1 MAGDIKIFY
10 LERENHSMDPL
21 DVISNLKRLFR
32 DVNKKGEKYAE
43 VWLSPVEFDGGA
55 KSSRNFFLNVLVN
68 HKLGEE
74 EDEMTPLINLLKG
87 REEYEHIWRIY
98 VFDPEDELHCM
109 EDEILI
115 YG

>member
-1 MAGDIKIFY
+1 
-10 LERENHSMDPL
+10 MDPL
-21 DVISNLKRLFR
+21 DVIKNLKHLFR
-32 DVNKKGEKYAE
+32 DVNKEGNKYAE

-55 KSSRNFFLNVLVN
+55 RSTRNFFLNVLVN

-74 EDEMTPLINLLKG
+74 VDEIAPLLNLLKD
-87 REEYEHIWRIY
+87 REEYRHIWRIY
-98 VFDPEDELHCM
+98 VFDQEDELHCM

>member
-1 MAGDIKIFY
+1 
-10 LERENHSMDPL
+10 MDPL
-21 DVISNLKRLFR
+21 DVIKNLKCLFG
-32 DVNKKGEKYAE
+32 DLNKNGQRYAE
-43 VWLSPVEFDGGA
+43 VWLSPVEFDGGSR
-55 KSSRNFFLNVLVN
+55 SSRNFFLNIMVN

-74 EDEMTPLINLLKG
+74 DDEIASLLTLLKG
-87 REEYEHIWRIY
+87 REEYQHIWRIY